1 MSCEV
6 CQIGNRAS
14 SMDWL
19 MKVFQNIDTLPV
31 LLMNYLWGRKQKWY
45 RVSTALRLYSLPE
58 RPTLRHLLRTKII
71 RVSCRKR
78 TGVVVPRADNF
89 GE

>member
-1 MSCEV
+1 MSCKV
-6 CQIGNRAS
+6 CQIGYRGS

-31 LLMNYLWGRKQKWY
+31 LLMNYLWDRKQKWY

-58 RPTLRHLLRTKII
+58 GPTLRHLLENQDYEGFLQKTHWY
-71 RVSCRKR
+71 S
-78 TGVVVPRADNF
+78 RAQSGQF
-89 GE
+89 W